1 MSILDDFIDTERKHY
16 TNRYNNLFA
25 ISLGQALRYYNFLLI
40 IADRYKKTSEKMVS
54 TSKSLKLSIE
64 LNPAN
69 TSEPIPMTDEQIR
82 LMEEAN
88 RLTTLVH
95 LEIESF
101 YLFAKI
107 FLDKI
112 ALFIQ
117 NYFGKVHGISLFSHN
132 KWVKNHEKFRSAK
145 DLTYPQ
151 DFSQSI
157 VFLKEHICDYRDKQI
172 SHLYSQRT
180 IKGTSWGDTK
190 QTKISPAQLYP
201 TETGNKVQVQNSY
214 ELLGLMQAI
223 DTYIQQLITLIESN
237 RAKTRFELRQT

>member
-1 MSILDDFIDTERKHY
+1 
-16 TNRYNNLFA
+16 
-25 ISLGQALRYYNFLLI
+25 LRYYNFLLI
-40 IADRYKKTSEKMVS
+40 VADRYKKTSEKMVS
-54 TSKSLKLSIE
+54 TLNKSLKLSVK

-69 TSEPIPMTDEQIR
+69 SSEPIPMTDEQIR

-101 YLFAKI
+101 YMFAKI

-117 NYFGKVHGISLFSHN
+117 NYFGTVRGISLVSHH
-132 KWVKNHEKFRSAK
+132 KWVNNREKFCLAK

-151 DFSQSI
+151 GFSQSI
-157 VFLKEHICDYRDKQI
+157 IFLQEHICDYRDKQI
-172 SHLYSQRT
+172 SHLYSQKT
-180 IKGTSWGDTK
+180 IKATSWGDTK
-190 QTKISPAQLYP
+190 QTKISSSQLYP
-201 TETGNKVQVQNSY
+201 TRTGNKVQVQSSY
-214 ELLGLMQAI
+214 ELPYLLQAI

-237 RAKTRFELRQT
+237 RAKTRFGLK